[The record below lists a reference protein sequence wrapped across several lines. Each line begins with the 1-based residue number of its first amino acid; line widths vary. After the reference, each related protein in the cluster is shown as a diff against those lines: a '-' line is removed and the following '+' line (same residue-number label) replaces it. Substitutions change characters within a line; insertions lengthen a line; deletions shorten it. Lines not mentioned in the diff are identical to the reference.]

1 MKESEKFIRLGES
14 FLLLGKAMRRKEK
27 AKEER
32 IWIEKNKHINI
43 INYPYYKLKR
53 LLIKN
58 DKPTR
63 RKS

>member
-32 IWIEKNKHINI
+32 IWIEKK
-43 INYPYYKLKR
+43 
-53 LLIKN
+53 
-58 DKPTR
+58 
-63 RKS
+63 